1 MEEPRA
7 VLAAIIAGNR
17 GFGVAYERGR
27 DLPPPPNDTDI
38 VVSLYVCPASAS
50 KSPDLEDGEMTADS
64 DACAAQWLWV
74 SYDREQLPSQSHCRI
89 GLENRPGVLI
99 TPLRFK
105 LIDLTSTTVSLPDTA
120 CLVFQ
125 ESNDRGPLENM
136 VFKGVNTLL
145 SNSYLYSAI
154 DVF

>member
-1 MEEPRA
+1 
-7 VLAAIIAGNR
+7 
-17 GFGVAYERGR
+17 
-27 DLPPPPNDTDI
+27 
-38 VVSLYVCPASAS
+38 
-50 KSPDLEDGEMTADS
+50 MTADS

-89 GLENRPGVLI
+89 ELENRPGVLI